1 MDWLRKL
8 PGYQRSAPG
17 LEWRILRIMPTVFFF
32 FFVLPA
38 LMAFAGRYFITA
50 KTAEAL
56 AREIQKLDYMMLG
69 LGLYIWSLS
78 ILVTMG
84 CVIVW
89 MMKGPT
95 YVADGYDVSHSD
107 KPKV

>member
-1 MDWLRKL
+1 
-8 PGYQRSAPG
+8 
-17 LEWRILRIMPTVFFF
+17 
-32 FFVLPA
+32 
-38 LMAFAGRYFITA
+38 MAFAGRYFITA

-95 YVADGYDVSHSD
+95 YVADCYDVSHSD

>member
-1 MDWLRKL
+1 
-8 PGYQRSAPG
+8 
-17 LEWRILRIMPTVFFF
+17 
-32 FFVLPA
+32 
-38 LMAFAGRYFITA
+38 
-50 KTAEAL
+50 
-56 AREIQKLDYMMLG
+56 

-95 YVADGYDVSHSD
+95 YVADCYDVSHSD